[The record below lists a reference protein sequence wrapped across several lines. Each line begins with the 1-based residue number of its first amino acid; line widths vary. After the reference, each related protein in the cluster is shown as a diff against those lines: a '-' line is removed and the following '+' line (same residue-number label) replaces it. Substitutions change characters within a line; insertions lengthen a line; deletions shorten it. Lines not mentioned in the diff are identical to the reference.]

1 MKQNIFKNKYSGL
14 TLELDHG
21 RHQEEDAGDEG
32 GEGQCHGQGRC
43 LRASC

>member
-32 GEGQCHGQGRC
+32 GEGQCHGQVR
-43 LRASC
+43 RV